1 MPAPRF
7 TSYLLTLC
15 LLLLLLIQGIASA
28 EQEYADTVLLNGSV
42 YTVEPGTDWDQ
53 TPCEAIALKGN
64 AILAVDKSAAI
75 ESYIGPHTTVYN
87 LSGKMVLPGFIDTH
101 IHLGLAAQL
110 MAGVDLVNC
119 SSVSDI
125 QDSLRTYAQE
135 HQQILV
141 IRGFGW
147 NYFLFQ
153 DSGPDKD
160 LIDQVISD
168 KPVILTSFDGHSIW
182 VNSKALELAG
192 IGPET
197 PDPRGGKIDRDAQ
210 GNPTGVLHEMSA
222 ANLVIDKVPPLTP
235 SQFKDVLTTLLPQAA
250 SYGITTA
257 DDAAVTPGII
267 EAFTELEE
275 EGALPVRIF
284 GEIVAIPELG
294 EAEIP
299 AMVAAS
305 DLADPFFEI
314 GTDYGDDLP
323 AALHGNSSRYIPVQ
337 STSDYTDSSG
347 LFRIQTGK
355 LFLDGVIE
363 GHTGYLLEPYADQP
377 GSNGTINWDPET
389 FTQMIVDL
397 DRLGFQIDIHA
408 IGDGAV
414 RMCLDAYEQA
424 REMNGVRDSRHKI
437 SHIQLIADSDIPRLK
452 DNGIIAAL
460 QPNWFYYDANF
471 ENVSVPYLGEERAD
485 RMYTLK
491 TLLENGAIVAF
502 GTDYPVGTDYL
513 TFNPL
518 DGIRTAVT
526 RLPLPPDSPVTAPY
540 RPQELIDLKTA
551 LESATYW
558 GAYTNF
564 MENQTGSLVPGK
576 YADVIVLDRDLF
588 SIPLEEINQAR
599 VVATY
604 LEGKMV
610 FMDPSLP
617 GSG

>member
-1 MPAPRF
+1 MYTIF
-7 TSYLLTLC
+7 LCFFILLSF
-15 LLLLLLIQGIASA
+15 QGIAFA
-28 EQEYADTVLLNGSV
+28 EEDYADTVLLNGSI
-42 YTVEPGTDWDQ
+42 YTVEPGTDWEQ
-53 TPCEAIALKGN
+53 TPQEAIALKGN
-64 AILAVDKSAAI
+64 SILALDSISGI
-75 ESYIGPHTTVYN
+75 EQYIGPQTTVYN

-110 MAGVDLVNC
+110 MAGVDLINC
-119 SSVSDI
+119 TSVPEI
-125 QDSLRTYAQE
+125 QDTLQQYAADHPQMP
-135 HQQILV
+135 V

-153 DSGPDKD
+153 KSGPDKSM
-160 LIDQVISD
+160 IDQVILD

-182 VNSKALELAG
+182 VNTPALAIAG
-192 IGPET
+192 IDHST
-197 PDPRGGKIDRDAQ
+197 PDPKGGKIDRDEE

-222 ANLVIDKVPPLTP
+222 ANLVIDKVPPLT
-235 SQFKDVLTTLLPQAA
+235 SAQFKEVLMTLLPRAS

-257 DDAAVTPGII
+257 DDAAVTPDII
-267 EAFTELEE
+267 EAFSELEE

-305 DLADPFFEI
+305 DLADPLFET
-314 GTDYGDDLP
+314 GAEYGDDLP
-323 AALHGNSSRYIPVQ
+323 AALHGDSVRFVPVQ
-337 STSDYTDSSG
+337 SVPSYSDSSG

-363 GHTGYLLEPYADQP
+363 GHTGYLLDPYADQP
-377 GSNGTINWDPET
+377 ESNGTINWDPET
-389 FTQMIVDL
+389 FTQMIADL

-408 IGDGAV
+408 IGDSAV
-414 RMCLDAYEQA
+414 RMSLDAYENA
-424 REMNGVRDSRHKI
+424 REINGERDSRHKI
-437 SHIQLIADSDIPRLK
+437 SHIQLINETDIPRL
-452 DNGIIAAL
+452 NANRIIAAL

-471 ENVSVPYLGEERAD
+471 ENVSSPYLGSERAN
-485 RMYTLK
+485 RMYSLRSI
-491 TLLENGAIVAF
+491 LESGAIVSF

-526 RLPLPPDSPVTAPY
+526 RLPLPPDSIVTIPY
-540 RPQELIDLKTA
+540 QPQELIDLKTA

-564 MENQTGSLVPGK
+564 MENQTGSLTPGK
-576 YADVIVLDRDLF
+576 LADVIVLDQDLF
-588 SIPLEEINQAR
+588 TVPLNEINQVR

-604 LEGKMV
+604 LEGKET
-610 FMDPSLP
+610 FFDPSFSCLDA
-617 GSG
+617 